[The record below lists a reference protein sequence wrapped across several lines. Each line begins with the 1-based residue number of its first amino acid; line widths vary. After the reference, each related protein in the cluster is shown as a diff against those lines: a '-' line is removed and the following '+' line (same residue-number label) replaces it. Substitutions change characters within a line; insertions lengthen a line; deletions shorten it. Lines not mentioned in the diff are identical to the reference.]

1 LLVSPN
7 PPRWSRSIAHYLS
20 RLTSDHTRRY
30 LEILAIQPE
39 YQGKRLG
46 PRLLDHHL
54 ALIDDATSELASAP
68 AWLESSPEAERLY
81 RSRGFE
87 DVGKVRAEGWGEGF
101 PAMLRPRSGGE

>member
-1 LLVSPN
+1 VLVSLTTLSVSFKSRPSRFPN
-7 PPRWSRSIAHYLS
+7 VRAS
-20 RLTSDHTRRY
+20 RRY

-39 YQGKRLG
+39 YQGNRLG

-54 ALIDDATSELASAP
+54 ALIDDAESDLPSAP

-87 DVGKVRAEGWGEGF
+87 DVGKVRAEGWRDGF
-101 PAMLRPRSGGE
+101 PAMLRPRKGVD

>member
-1 LLVSPN
+1 VSPT
-7 PPRWSRSIAHYLS
+7 PPPSVPTKLAFLVS

-54 ALIDDATSELASAP
+54 ALIDDATSELPSAP

-101 PAMLRPRSGGE
+101 PAMLRPRRVGE

>member
-1 LLVSPN
+1 MLVSPHF
-7 PPRWSRSIAHYLS
+7 SSVQS
-20 RLTSDHTRRY
+20 TSFSSDPSSDQRCRY

-39 YQGKRLG
+39 YQGNRLG

-54 ALIDDATSELASAP
+54 ALIDSADSELPAAP

-101 PAMLRPRSGGE
+101 PAMLRPRKKRVE